1 MKIAYFSCS
10 AEFGGVEKI
19 VCESLNELGKTDE
32 VMLIVPKGCA
42 YKNKLEKGVKIY
54 EYSSFDKRYNIFL
67 YIEIL
72 GVLRDFGAEILHSH
86 GAKATQIG
94 FVLSKFLKAKFVAT
108 KHNSRKGK
116 VFNHVQNVI
125 AVSNEVA
132 STINHPSKVLYF
144 GIKPQS
150 IKAQKSEIFTITA
163 VGRLDIIKGFDL
175 LIKSASKLDF
185 DYVLQIVG
193 DGKER
198 QNLERL
204 IKELGLGEK
213 VRLLGFCDNI
223 PQILANSHL
232 QVISSH
238 KEGLPLALIEGIFYS
253 DMVLSTPA
261 GQGIAEILNQNFIC
275 SHENLSEKI
284 KEIYENQ
291 AEFIKK
297 FQKTHAKIKQNLTF
311 ENYILNLKKYYKG
324 QL

>member
-10 AEFGGVEKI
+10 SIFGGVEKI
-19 VCESLNELGKTDE
+19 VCESLNELCKSDE
-32 VMLIVPKGCA
+32 IILIVPKGCA
-42 YKNKLEKGVKIY
+42 YKDKLEKEVKIY
-54 EYSSFDKRYNIFL
+54 EYSSYDKRYNIFL

-86 GAKATQIG
+86 GAKATQIS
-94 FVLSKFLKAKFVAT
+94 FVLSKFLKAKFIAT

-116 VFNHVQNVI
+116 VFNHVKNVI
-125 AVSNEVA
+125 AVSKEVA

-144 GIKPQS
+144 GIKPQG
-150 IKAQKSEIFTITA
+150 IQAQKSEIFTITA
-163 VGRLDIIKGFDL
+163 VGRLDVIKGFDL
-175 LIKSASKLDF
+175 LIKSVSKLDF
-185 DYVLQIVG
+185 DYILQIVG
-193 DGKER
+193 EGKER
-198 QNLERL
+198 QNLEHL
-204 IKELGLGEK
+204 IKDLGLSKK
-213 VRLLGFCDNI
+213 VKLLGFCDDI

-253 DMVLSTPA
+253 DIVLSTPA
-261 GQGIAEILNQNFIC
+261 GDGIAEILDQNFIC

-291 AEFIKK
+291 EKFAKN
-297 FQKTHAKIKQNLTF
+297 FQKTHAKIKQNFIF
-311 ENYILNLKKYYKG
+311 ENYILNLKKFYKG